1 MSEEDDLR
9 LVEHLLGEK
18 GLGVRRIEPLR
29 HRKTPDLQ
37 ILDAK
42 GAALA
47 LCEVK
52 SPRDDFLEKLWA
64 IAQPGQHTVG
74 GARPDPVFNR
84 IARQLIHARE
94 QLEAHDPDRGIPRTV
109 AIVNHDRACNVAD
122 LVETVTGR
130 RPGFP
135 FATNPIN
142 PKFTADALNAIDG
155 IMWVDA
161 RGRSGPSWFF
171 TEAHMPYFDALQAAL
186 GLKGV
191 VRF

>member
-1 MSEEDDLR
+1 MSEEDDIK
-9 LVEHLLGEK
+9 LVEESLAEK
-18 GLGVRRIEPLR
+18 DLSIRRIAEIR
-29 HRKTPDLQ
+29 SRKTPDLE
-37 ILDAK
+37 ILGPD
-42 GAALA
+42 GQVIA

-64 IAQPGQHTVG
+64 VAQPGQHTVG
-74 GARPDPVFNR
+74 GARPDPIFNR
-84 IARQLIHARE
+84 IARQIINAKD
-94 QLEAHDPDRGIPRTV
+94 QLEAHDPNRAIPRMV
-109 AIVNHDRACNVAD
+109 AIVNHDRACNVLD

-142 PKFTADALNAIDG
+142 PKFAAAALAAIDS
-155 IMWVDA
+155 IMWIDA
-161 RGRSGPSWFF
+161 RGRTRPSWYF
-171 TEAHMPYFDALQAAL
+171 TEADKTHFDALQAAL

>member
-1 MSEEDDLR
+1 MSEDDDLR
-9 LVEHLLGEK
+9 LVEQLLCEK
-18 GLGVRRIEPLR
+18 GLSVRRIEPVR
-29 HRKTPDLQ
+29 HRKTPDLEV
-37 ILDAK
+37 LDAQ
-42 GAALA
+42 GAPLA

-64 IAQPGQHTVG
+64 ARPGQIMVG

-84 IARQLIHARE
+84 IARQIIHARE
-94 QLEAHDPDRGIPRTV
+94 QLEAHDPNRAVARTV

-142 PKFTADALNAIDG
+142 PKFTADALQAIDG

-161 RGRSGPSWFF
+161 KGRSGPSWFF
-171 TEAHMPYFDALQAAL
+171 TEAHMPYFDSLQAAL